1 MKYIF
6 KQIDNISGR
15 FAETTVEFH
24 ADSLPDIL
32 EQFEMFLRGSGFHPS
47 GVLDF
52 VDVDECEEW
61 HNEEFDTPQEEP
73 VYPWIDTGATWPFPK
88 EKQSESIYDGDLN
101 SPSAGATQP
110 WNGVAPSVAMQWT
123 VNELMKGP
131 MTVQSNSEKCSIC
144 GISFDVMAN
153 QKCWDVKCPIG
164 NDAN

>member
-6 KQIDNISGR
+6 KQIDDISGHKS
-15 FAETTVEFH
+15 ETTLEFS

-32 EQFEMFLRGSGFHPS
+32 EHFEMFIRGSGFHPS
-47 GVLDF
+47 GTLDF
-52 VDVDECEEW
+52 VNYDDCEEW

-73 VYPWIDTGATWPFPK
+73 VYTWNNTSATWPFPK
-88 EKQSESIYDGDLN
+88 SNPTEDVSKLGEEWYGV
-101 SPSAGATQP
+101 SPST
-110 WNGVAPSVAMQWT
+110 AMQWT

-131 MTVQSNSEKCSIC
+131 MTVQSNAEKCSVC